1 LRTGSQARKIRP
13 DEWTISMQC
22 SYDLIIYVNT
32 LGNGEC
38 FARRKATHHRYLS
51 KRDMLAPDYSSTTV
65 YTIHGLT
72 TLSLAVTTYHQDRK
86 VTYQNHR
93 KPADRNAPPY
103 LPAISAVLVVSH
115 EHDGAGI
122 LPAGARC
129 LLGVVD
135 QTVLWFMLVDFALGV
150 FVPGVGTLAGVDV
163 LRGCV

>member
-1 LRTGSQARKIRP
+1 MLCEK
-13 DEWTISMQC
+13 
-22 SYDLIIYVNT
+22 
-32 LGNGEC
+32 GEP
-38 FARRKATHHRYLS
+38 TNHEHLS
-51 KRDMLAPDYSSTTV
+51 KRDMHGLDHSSTTV